1 MMESKM
7 DRDKR
12 MAKEA
17 KADMPESAKMARK
30 DLEAKIRVTFG
41 RQTEGP
47 RSWAVVHVF
56 QKGMPHPKG
65 LDAVIIDSRSDGGIS
80 REMNQAI
87 CDDAINFV
95 RGQSTQFSCE
105 EFSEEVQPANDS
117 VSTDDLGNSAGAV
130 DQNAAGSGEQS
141 ATTEQPRSNELQ
153 QAANEIAE
161 AGGGEALAK
170 NETPAKSNDIS
181 APSAV

>member
-7 DRDKR
+7 DRDER
-12 MAKEA
+12 MAKESQEA
-17 KADMPESAKMARK
+17 MPESAKMARR
-30 DLEAKIRVTFG
+30 DLEAKVRVTFG

-65 LDAVIIDSRSDGGIS
+65 LDAVIIDSRVEGPGGIS

-87 CDDAINFV
+87 CDDAMNFV
-95 RGQSTQFSCE
+95 RGQSTQFTCE
-105 EFSEEVQPANDS
+105 EFLEPKEEAGND
-117 VSTDDLGNSAGAV
+117 AGDA
-130 DQNAAGSGEQS
+130 DPNAAGSGEQS
-141 ATTEQPRSNELQ
+141 ATTGQPSAGDLQ

-161 AGGGEALAK
+161 SGGSDALAK
-170 NETPAKSNDIS
+170 NEAPEKSGDNQDQPA
-181 APSAV
+181 V